1 MSKINY
7 GVLGVLIII
16 LCVFVK
22 LSIASVPEV
31 AYTKNYDIEISLR
44 FLALKNAYYENY
56 IDFTKNY
63 QIAMQSDLDSYN
75 HLSESEKS
83 EIMSSIFKYSD
94 IYDIDPC
101 ILYAVLKTESE
112 MHPKIEHNS
121 TYIKS
126 LNKKIKAVGLGGV
139 VWEFWG
145 TKLRD
150 ANIAKIR
157 SDLFDIEANIAASA
171 FILNEFKHLPKLPKA
186 KNITE
191 SMLMRYYGSQTAGY
205 HKKIYYRV
213 AQLFTFE

>member
-22 LSIASVPEV
+22 LSIASVPETGHNNTIKLDL
-31 AYTKNYDIEISLR
+31 A

-56 IDFTKNY
+56 IDFTRNY

-94 IYDIDPC
+94 IYDVDPC

-145 TKLRD
+145 SKLRD

-157 SDLFDIEANIAASA
+157 SDLFEIEANVAASA
-171 FILNEFKHLPKLPKA
+171 FILNELKHLPKLPKA

-213 AQLFTFE
+213 AQLLTFE

>member
-22 LSIASVPEV
+22 LSIASVPETV
-31 AYTKNYDIEISLR
+31 HNDTIKLDLA

-63 QIAMQSDLDSYN
+63 QIAMRSDLDSYN

-94 IYDIDPC
+94 IYDVDPC

-157 SDLFDIEANIAASA
+157 SDLFEIEANIAASA
-171 FILNEFKHLPKLPKA
+171 FILNELKHLPKLPKA

>member
-22 LSIASVPEV
+22 LSIASVPETV
-31 AYTKNYDIEISLR
+31 HNDTIKLDLA

-94 IYDIDPC
+94 IYDVDPC

-157 SDLFDIEANIAASA
+157 SDLFEIEANVAASA
-171 FILNEFKHLPKLPKA
+171 FILNELKHLPKLPKA

>member
-22 LSIASVPEV
+22 LSIASVPETTHNNTIKLDL
-31 AYTKNYDIEISLR
+31 A

-63 QIAMQSDLDSYN
+63 QVAMQSDLDSYN
-75 HLSESEKS
+75 HLSKSEKS

-94 IYDIDPC
+94 IYDVDPC

-145 TKLRD
+145 TKLRN

-157 SDLFDIEANIAASA
+157 SDLFEIEANVAASA
-171 FILNEFKHLPKLPKA
+171 FILNELKKLPKLPKA

>member
-1 MSKINY
+1 
-7 GVLGVLIII
+7 
-16 LCVFVK
+16 
-22 LSIASVPEV
+22 
-31 AYTKNYDIEISLR
+31 
-44 FLALKNAYYENY
+44 
-56 IDFTKNY
+56 
-63 QIAMQSDLDSYN
+63 MQSDLDSYN

-94 IYDIDPC
+94 IYDVDPC

-145 TKLRD
+145 SKLRD

-157 SDLFDIEANIAASA
+157 SDLFEIEANVAASA
-171 FILNEFKHLPKLPKA
+171 FILNELKHLPKLPKA

-213 AQLFTFE
+213 AQLLTFE

>member
-22 LSIASVPEV
+22 LSIASVPETV
-31 AYTKNYDIEISLR
+31 HNNTIKLDLA

-56 IDFTKNY
+56 IDFTRNY

-94 IYDIDPC
+94 IYDVDPC

-145 TKLRD
+145 SKLRD

-157 SDLFDIEANIAASA
+157 SDLFEIEANVAASA
-171 FILNEFKHLPKLPKA
+171 FILNELKHLPKLPKA

-213 AQLFTFE
+213 AQLLTFE

>member
-22 LSIASVPEV
+22 LSIASVPETV
-31 AYTKNYDIEISLR
+31 HNDTIKLDLA

-56 IDFTKNY
+56 IDFTRNY

-94 IYDIDPC
+94 IYDVDPC

-145 TKLRD
+145 SKLRD

-157 SDLFDIEANIAASA
+157 SDLFEIEANVAASA
-171 FILNEFKHLPKLPKA
+171 FILNELKHLPKLPKA

-205 HKKIYYRV
+205 HKKIYYKV

>member
-22 LSIASVPEV
+22 LSIASVPET
-31 AYTKNYDIEISLR
+31 AHNNTIKLDLA

-94 IYDIDPC
+94 IYDVDPC

-145 TKLRD
+145 TKLRA

-157 SDLFDIEANIAASA
+157 SDLFEIEANVAASA
-171 FILNEFKHLPKLPKA
+171 FILNELKHLPKLPKA

>member
-1 MSKINY
+1 MSKINC

-22 LSIASVPEV
+22 LSIASVPETV
-31 AYTKNYDIEISLR
+31 HNDTIKLDLA

-94 IYDIDPC
+94 IYDVDPC

-157 SDLFDIEANIAASA
+157 SDLFEIETNVAASA
-171 FILNEFKHLPKLPKA
+171 FILNELKHLPKLPKA